1 MRDGAED
8 GGINVWLFVLQST
21 PVGSLQTGHEMVVS
35 PNRDRHPTASKVYI
49 SLLLYLKD
57 VQNIQFAQVGG
68 GEILS
73 SGSGLFRVR
82 YEEINKCEPPASSG
96 NCVIYS

>member
-49 SLLLYLKD
+49 SLLYLK
-57 VQNIQFAQVGG
+57 
-68 GEILS
+68 E
-73 SGSGLFRVR
+73 RT
-82 YEEINKCEPPASSG
+82 E
-96 NCVIYS
+96 YSVCTGWWWGDTVVWLRFV